1 MIEIDRLGVG
11 LGTTTVVHD
20 VSLAVAAGERVGL
33 VGGSGS
39 GKTMTALAAIG
50 LLPGGATATGRI
62 AIDGTDLVGADDGTW
77 SRVRGTRVAMV
88 FQEPSLALNPL
99 MSIGDQVALPLRRC
113 DGLGRNEARARA
125 AATCASVS
133 LDSALLDRRPHEV
146 SGGQR
151 QRACIAIA
159 LARNPA
165 VLIADEPTTALDPT
179 VQHEVLLLLDR
190 LVELRGLALLLVSH
204 DLAIVAS
211 RTDRVVVLEHG
222 RVAETSASG
231 SLRSGSATS
240 DAGRRLVAAAAESDR
255 RIQSLERGG
264 TA

>member
-1 MIEIDRLGVG
+1 VIEVDHLRVDIGSS
-11 LGTTTVVHD
+11 TVVHD
-20 VSLAVAAGERVGL
+20 VSLGVAAGERVGL

-39 GKTMTALAAIG
+39 GKTMTALACIG
-50 LLPGGATATGRI
+50 LLPDGASTTGRI
-62 AIDGTDLVGADDGTW
+62 AIDGTDLAGADDARW

-99 MSIGDQVALPLRRC
+99 MSIGDQVALPLRRR

-125 AATCASVS
+125 TATCASVS

-159 LARNPA
+159 LVRNPSL
-165 VLIADEPTTALDPT
+165 LIADEPTTALDPT
-179 VQHEVLLLLDR
+179 VQHDVLLLLDR
-190 LVELRGLALLLVSH
+190 LVEQRRLALLLVSH

-211 RTDRVVVLEHG
+211 RTDRVVVLDHG
-222 RVAETSASG
+222 RVAETSESR
-231 SLRSGSATS
+231 SLRSGSAAS
-240 DAGRRLVAAAAESDR
+240 DAGRRLVAAATQSDR
-255 RIQSLERGG
+255 RIQSLAPRG